1 MLRTTMKHILLALAM
16 TLFGTVNGHTHS
28 QDNTKEKLRT
38 DTNAEFK
45 RNISKCSIEVDVV
58 TDFGKKKE
66 FWRICNLDNNN
77 RIIKIESH
85 SEDTYYQ
92 EAYFERNGSLV
103 YAAETERYMPKNHF
117 TQQVW
122 HCEFY
127 INNGKLVTM
136 MSLGHG
142 KTEMDDWN
150 PNVIFEM
157 YKGRLGEMEKIKE

>member
-1 MLRTTMKHILLALAM
+1 MKHLLFALTMA
-16 TLFGTVNGHTHS
+16 LFGAVSGHAHS
-28 QDNTKEKLRT
+28 QSDMEGKLRA
-38 DTNAEFK
+38 DINAEFN
-45 RNISKCSIEVDVV
+45 RNISKCGIEVDVV

-66 FWRICNLDNNN
+66 FWRICHLDNNN

-127 INNGKLVTM
+127 ISNGKLVTM

-142 KTEMDDWN
+142 KTERDDWD
-150 PNVIFEM
+150 PNIIFEM
-157 YKGRLGEMEKIKE
+157 YKDRLNELKRIKK